1 MSFPYLIFTDPSA
14 DFDPALGREQE
25 IGFVPMNYSIGGQ
38 TRQIAGLEQESVL
51 KQFYDGQRH
60 GDLTQTSQIS
70 PQVYIDLFRPMLL
83 EGQSVLYLALS
94 SGLSGT
100 YQSACMAAQE
110 LNQLHPQARFFC
122 VDSLG
127 ATAGMGL
134 LLEAAADNRAA
145 GMSIEENVAWLEENR
160 LRVCHWFVVED
171 LMYLKRGGRVSSA
184 TAVVG
189 TALNIKP
196 VLTIEEDG
204 TLKTVGKIR
213 GAKAALKQL
222 VSYYAQSSPGGQ
234 GERIIVLHADNPSG
248 VEFLED
254 ELKKLNPACR
264 MTRVGLSPIIG
275 AHTGPGMCAFVHF
288 GKRILEKY

>member
-14 DFDPALGREQE
+14 DFAPELAAEQE
-25 IGFVPMNYSIGGQ
+25 IAFVPMGYSIGGEN
-38 TRQIAGLEQESVL
+38 REIAGLEEESVL
-51 KQFYDGQRH
+51 KRFYDGQRQ

-70 PQVYIDLFRPMLL
+70 PQVYIDLFKPLL
-83 EGQSVLYLALS
+83 LAGQSVLYLSLS

-100 YQSACMAAQE
+100 YQSACMAAEE
-110 LNQLHPQARFFC
+110 LNQLHPQAKLIC
-122 VDSLG
+122 VDTLA

-134 LLEAAADNRAA
+134 LVEAAADNRAA
-145 GMSIEENVAWLEENR
+145 GMSIEENAAWLEENR

-196 VLTIEEDG
+196 LLTIEPDG
-204 TLKTVGKIR
+204 TLSTIGKVR
-213 GAKAALKQL
+213 GTKAALKQL
-222 VSYYAQSSPGGQ
+222 VSYHNQTADGGQ
-234 GERIIVLHADNPSG
+234 GERIIVIHADNPSG
-248 VEFLED
+248 ADFLEA
-254 ELKKLNPACR
+254 ELKKQNPDCR
-264 MTRVGLSPIIG
+264 LTRVNLSPIIG

-288 GKRILEKY
+288 GQRTLN